1 MATKYYTYNAKTR
14 VLTAEPN
21 YIVLID
27 GTTVVNPAAE
37 RYATLRNAYPKGE
50 DAPMPEPQDGKVVEY
65 AGYELGE
72 EDHLWHKQWTLVDAP
87 PRPPRRWSRL
97 TIKGALA
104 DAHLLPAARTFLSA
118 YEIKPDY
125 PALEAFSDCNYIE
138 EFYGG
143 EEKWNQLLDG
153 AAQAL
158 GKTRAEVDAFLDS
171 LPEETA

>member
-1 MATKYYTYNAKTR
+1 MTSQIINAKLR
-14 VLTAEPN
+14 ILAPDDGMALTDGNTYTTGTVYLAWNADASAWREIPESEIPQRDEREP
-21 YIVLID
+21 
-27 GTTVVNPAAE
+27 
-37 RYATLRNAYPKGE
+37 
-50 DAPMPEPQDGKVVEY
+50 
-65 AGYELGE
+65 
-72 EDHLWHKQWTLVDAP
+72 
-87 PRPPRRWSRL
+87 PPRRWSRL

-143 EEKWNQLLDG
+143 AEKWNQLLDG

-171 LPEETA
+171 LPTE

>member
-1 MATKYYTYNAKTR
+1 MTITTN
-14 VLTAEPN
+14 
-21 YIVLID
+21 ID
-27 GTTVVNPAAE
+27 GTTVINADAGM
-37 RYATLRNAYPKGE
+37 ALRRNTDKGPTRITRVALSAW
-50 DAPMPEPQDGKVVEY
+50 DSPDNWADCEY
-65 AGYELGE
+65 AQTEAE
-72 EDHLWHKQWTLVDAP
+72 NEAEV
-87 PRPPRRWSRL
+87 RPAPRRWSRL

-104 DAHLLPAARTFLSA
+104 DAHLLPAARTFLAA

-125 PALEAFSDCNYIE
+125 SALEALSDCNYIE

-143 EEKWNQLLDG
+143 AEKWGALLDG